1 MWSLKPFLSSNPRR
15 PHVMG
20 RQATPHRR
28 EESMGHHAPC
38 PFAILLA
45 FALLCIPSTN
55 ALDSLLAADP
65 NVRVV
70 VATTYDEGILAYVSQ
85 RIQQGLLTQ
94 GLAGEVGVGIRQ
106 YNAQITAIASH
117 DSRVAVADLYGL
129 FDGII
134 AADHFSVGGLTLDRK
149 TADAT
154 PDHLFC

>member
-94 GLAGEVGVGIRQ
+94 GLAGEVGAGIRQ

-134 AADHFSVGGLTLDRK
+134 AADHFSVGGLNDV
-149 TADAT
+149 
-154 PDHLFC
+154 